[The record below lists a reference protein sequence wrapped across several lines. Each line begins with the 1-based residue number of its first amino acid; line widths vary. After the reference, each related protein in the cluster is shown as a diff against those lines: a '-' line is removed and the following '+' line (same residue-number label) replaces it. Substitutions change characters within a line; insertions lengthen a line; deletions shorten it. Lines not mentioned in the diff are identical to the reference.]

1 MSRKDIRYEQFPDNL
16 TKKEKEAIQMWLGL
30 RHEDI
35 RSYQLN
41 GDCPEGM
48 SKPEIGSLEKRFSS
62 ALSKAV
68 PCAGIVF
75 RGLWAN
81 KLRPERIKHIR
92 SWIEGCKEITIH
104 SHDSATISE
113 KIGRSWA
120 EGPDCENPDLSA
132 LLRIKSR
139 TARYLKPFQHT
150 HCNEFEVVMLKGS
163 SYRRTRAT
171 KVKSANE
178 FWEVDLEEIA

>member
-16 TKKEKEAIQMWLGL
+16 TEEEKKAIRMWLGVY
-30 RHEDI
+30 HEDI
-35 RSYQLN
+35 RLYQLC
-41 GDCPEGM
+41 GVCPNGM
-48 SKPEIGSLEKRFSS
+48 SKAEIGSLETRFSS

-68 PCAGIVF
+68 LCAEIVF
-75 RGLWAN
+75 RGLWATN
-81 KLRPERIKHIR
+81 LRTERIKHIR
-92 SWIEGCKEITIH
+92 SWIEGCKETTIH

-113 KIGRSWA
+113 EIGRSWA
-120 EGPDCENPDLSA
+120 EGPDCENPNLSV

-139 TARYLKPFQHT
+139 TARYIEPFQHA

-178 FWEVDLEEIA
+178 FWEIDLEEIA